1 MNTSIAFVRPASV
14 KTAVFALLSIS
25 ATLAAQGT
33 QSIFPLL
40 PPSVST
46 IPSNG
51 DVNPYGVAFVPKTVP
66 ANSVLRPGDILVS
79 NFNNAQNLQGTG
91 TTILRVDKTGSTS
104 TFYTSS
110 RPGLSAA
117 LGVL

>member
-46 IPSNG
+46 VPSNG
-51 DVNPYGVAFVPKTVP
+51 DVNPYGVVFAPKNLP
-66 ANSVLRPGDILVS
+66 AGPGLQAGDILVS
-79 NFNNAQNLQGTG
+79 NFNNSLNLQGTG
-91 TTILRVDKTGSTS
+91 TTIMRVDSSGATS

-110 RPGLSAA
+110 SS
-117 LGVL
+117 